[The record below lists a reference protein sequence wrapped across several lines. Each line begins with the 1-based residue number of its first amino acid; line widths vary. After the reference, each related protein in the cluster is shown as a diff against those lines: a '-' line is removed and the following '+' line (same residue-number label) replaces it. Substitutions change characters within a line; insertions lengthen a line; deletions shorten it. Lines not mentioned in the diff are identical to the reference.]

1 MTPRET
7 KRFGNFCRSNAAKFM
22 TTTHTPT
29 ELRTTVPP
37 LHSPPIKA
45 RKADP
50 TRIFIDK
57 DRLARFW
64 FLTTAAVL
72 VGAAFERIH
81 LARTLK
87 ERERVVIVDPA
98 GTFFVSPLLQ
108 FQEARDLHAQQSTL
122 ATVAFFERNPKGF
135 DHPEL
140 VKQMFLKDAHDKA
153 RLQWNADEPEFKAK
167 QLHQKA
173 EIARIEFIETRAD
186 AVLTQVSGQLIRS
199 GIFQERAF
207 SEAVPF
213 VLKLKMRR
221 NPNMVENGRFP
232 TAIEDFKY
240 EASR

>member
-1 MTPRET
+1 
-7 KRFGNFCRSNAAKFM
+7 M
-22 TTTHTPT
+22 TTPTTT
-29 ELRTTVPP
+29 ELRETAPP
-37 LHSPPIKA
+37 LHSPPNK
-45 RKADP
+45 RRYTDP
-50 TRIFIDK
+50 TRVFIDK

-64 FLTTAAVL
+64 FLVAAAVL
-72 VGAAFERIH
+72 VGAAVERIH

-98 GTFFVSPLLQ
+98 GTFFVTPLLQ
-108 FQEARDLHAQQSTL
+108 FQEARELHAQQSTL
-122 ATVAFFERNPKGF
+122 AAVAFLERNPKDL

-140 VKQMFLKDAHDKA
+140 LKQMFLKEAHEKA
-153 RLQWNADEPEFKAK
+153 RSQWSKEEPEFKAK

-173 EIARIEFIETRAD
+173 EVARIDFVETRTD

-207 SEAVPF
+207 TESLPF

-240 EASR
+240 EPAR

>member
-1 MTPRET
+1 MPAAQPPRA
-7 KRFGNFCRSNAAKFM
+7 RGQ
-22 TTTHTPT
+22 
-29 ELRTTVPP
+29 RT
-37 LHSPPIKA
+37 
-45 RKADP
+45 DP
-50 TRIFIDK
+50 VRVLIDK

-64 FLTTAAVL
+64 FLAVIAVL
-72 VGAAFERIH
+72 VGAAIERIH

-87 ERERVVIVDPA
+87 ERERVVIIDPA

-122 ATVAFFERNPKGF
+122 AAVAFLERNPKGF

-140 VKQMFLKDAHDKA
+140 LKQMFLKQAREKA
-153 RLQWNADEPEFKAK
+153 YAEWSSEEPEFKAK

-173 EIARIEFIETRAD
+173 EIAKIDFLETRSD

-213 VLKLKMRR
+213 TLKLKMLR

-232 TAIEDFKY
+232 TAIQDFKY
-240 EASR
+240 EPTR

>member
-1 MTPRET
+1 
-7 KRFGNFCRSNAAKFM
+7 M
-22 TTTHTPT
+22 TTTTST
-29 ELRTTVPP
+29 ELRETAPP
-37 LHSPPIKA
+37 LHSPPIK
-45 RKADP
+45 RRTTDP
-50 TRIFIDK
+50 TRVFIDK

-64 FLTTAAVL
+64 LLTAVA
-72 VGAAFERIH
+72 VIIGAAAERIH

-108 FQEARDLHAQQSTL
+108 FQEARELHAQQSTL
-122 ATVAFFERNPKGF
+122 AAVAFLERNPKDF

-140 VKQMFLKDAHDKA
+140 LRQMFLKSAHEKA
-153 RLQWNADEPEFKAK
+153 CKQWNGEEPEFKAK

-173 EIARIEFIETRAD
+173 EIARIEFIETRTD
-186 AVLTQVSGQLIRS
+186 AVLTQVSGQLIRT

-207 SEAVPF
+207 TESVPF

-240 EASR
+240 EPSR